1 MNINIIACDIETF
14 YSKEY
19 GLTKCTTEEYIRS
32 PLFQTIG
39 VATKINDGS
48 IEWVSGT
55 HEYVKEYLESLPWDT
70 HLLLAQN
77 TAFDGAILN
86 WIYGIKPRGYL
97 DTMSMANALHGV
109 SESSSLA
116 NLCKLY
122 KSRPKGDEVLNA
134 LGKRR
139 EDFTPTELATY
150 GEYCR
155 DDVFSTHDIFHK
167 MLPIFPKS
175 ELKVIDLTIRM
186 FAQPIIEIDAPMLVE
201 DLINIKRT
209 KRESL
214 EKLQTALGVG
224 SEAELKTKVMSNP
237 KFAELLKA
245 QGVEPPTKISAKT
258 GKTAWAFAKT
268 DEEFTNLLE
277 SDDPIVA
284 TLVST
289 RLENKSTIGETRTEA
304 YIGIAGRGTYPF
316 SLSYSGA
323 KITHRWSGFGTNP
336 QNLPRGSTLRRALV
350 APDGRTLVVADS
362 SNIEL
367 RSGMWLAGQQDA
379 LQQIRD
385 GLDLY
390 RVFAS
395 ESFNLDYDSIGK
407 TSDERFIGKVC
418 QLSLLYQTGHVKLQ
432 NTIRIQ
438 SKGKITI
445 TLKEAERL
453 KYLYRDTYDKIVD
466 AWGDGEE
473 VLSWI
478 ANDEEHTAF
487 EFLPV
492 HGKKGILKPSGL
504 YLPYP
509 GLRKENTEKGNEW
522 QYDTRR
528 GCSIL
533 KDKAYGGKC
542 FQRINQSLARDII
555 STQTMEINKRY
566 WVAGLVHDEV
576 ICVVPDAEVE
586 EAKIFIQEVM
596 RKPPSWALDLPLDCE
611 VGSGKRY
618 GDAK

>member
-1 MNINIIACDIETF
+1 
-14 YSKEY
+14 
-19 GLTKCTTEEYIRS
+19 
-32 PLFQTIG
+32 
-39 VATKINDGS
+39 
-48 IEWVSGT
+48 
-55 HEYVKEYLESLPWDT
+55 
-70 HLLLAQN
+70 
-77 TAFDGAILN
+77 
-86 WIYGIKPRGYL
+86 
-97 DTMSMANALHGV
+97 
-109 SESSSLA
+109 
-116 NLCKLY
+116 
-122 KSRPKGDEVLNA
+122 
-134 LGKRR
+134 
-139 EDFTPTELATY
+139 
-150 GEYCR
+150 
-155 DDVFSTHDIFHK
+155 
-167 MLPIFPKS
+167 
-175 ELKVIDLTIRM
+175 
-186 FAQPIIEIDAPMLVE
+186 
-201 DLINIKRT
+201 
-209 KRESL
+209 
-214 EKLQTALGVG
+214 
-224 SEAELKTKVMSNP
+224 
-237 KFAELLKA
+237 
-245 QGVEPPTKISAKT
+245 
-258 GKTAWAFAKT
+258 
-268 DEEFTNLLE
+268 
-277 SDDPIVA
+277 
-284 TLVST
+284 
-289 RLENKSTIGETRTEA
+289 
-304 YIGIAGRGTYPF
+304 
-316 SLSYSGA
+316 
-323 KITHRWSGFGTNP
+323 
-336 QNLPRGSTLRRALV
+336 
-350 APDGRTLVVADS
+350 
-362 SNIEL
+362 
-367 RSGMWLAGQQDA
+367 MWLAGQQDA